1 MFTKQQERGKYRPT
15 NRLQEYHEDTEQ
27 DINEIF
33 QQEDTE
39 PEPQPAKGG
48 FMAELEQWL
57 AAEVYGP
64 IEAAITAQDAKE
76 LHLAFNEATVQIKR
90 KVLSSYHNGLKAKTN
105 GSRKPYRSN

>member
-1 MFTKQQERGKYRPT
+1 MFIKQQERGKYRPT
-15 NRLQEYHEDTEQ
+15 NRLQEYHDEDTAQ

-39 PEPQPAKGG
+39 AKPAKQG
-48 FMAELEQWL
+48 FMAELEEWL
-57 AAEVYGP
+57 AAEIYGP
-64 IEAAITAQDAKE
+64 IEAAIIAQDAKE
-76 LHLAFNEATVQIKR
+76 LHLAFDEATVQIKR